1 MATIYSSGSFKITVY
16 ADDHNP
22 PHFHILTPDES
33 IAIELT
39 TFTILKGKMKG
50 KHLANALDWAK
61 EHKDDIWKEW
71 NRVHESEE

>member
-39 TFTILKGKMKG
+39 TFTTLKGKMKG
-50 KHLANALDWAK
+50 KHLANALD
-61 EHKDDIWKEW
+61 
-71 NRVHESEE
+71 